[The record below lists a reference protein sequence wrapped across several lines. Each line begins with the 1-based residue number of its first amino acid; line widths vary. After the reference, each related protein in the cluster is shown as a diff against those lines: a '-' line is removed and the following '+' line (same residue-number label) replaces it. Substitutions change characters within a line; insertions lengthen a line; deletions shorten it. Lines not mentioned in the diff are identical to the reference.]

1 MLMSAKKA
9 GGERGIPVE
18 VKSLGNSYYFY
29 IDTTRWDKDKEEG
42 QSIGIHMKDH

>member
-9 GGERGIPVE
+9 GEERDIPVE

-29 IDTTRWDKDKEEG
+29 IDTTRWDKDKEDG
-42 QSIGIHMKDH
+42 QSIGIRGKNH